1 MRNIVLRFLIATT
14 IISDM
19 PTLKKIITFFQSAL
33 FPPLCL
39 SCKKA
44 FSGQSENNDLCAR
57 CLGNIQIFTTLFC
70 PVCHSR
76 LPENKKICHKD
87 SRFLLGA
94 ATRYQAPI
102 KDAIHY
108 FKYRSWDRL
117 APMLGVYLVA
127 YLRNLVSA
135 GFSLDAHTLI
145 PLPLHPSREKERGF
159 NQSELL
165 AEIISKTFN
174 LPLEK
179 NILIR
184 AKNTR
189 AQAELTDW
197 EERQANLQNAFTVAN
212 PENLKGKNI
221 ILVDDVYTSGA
232 TMSAAAEVMR
242 AAGAKKIIGLVL
254 AKTR

>member
-1 MRNIVLRFLIATT
+1 M
-14 IISDM
+14 
-19 PTLKKIITFFQSAL
+19 
-33 FPPLCL
+33 
-39 SCKKA
+39 
-44 FSGQSENNDLCAR
+44 
-57 CLGNIQIFTTLFC
+57 
-70 PVCHSR
+70 
-76 LPENKKICHKD
+76 
-87 SRFLLGA
+87 LGA
-94 ATRYQAPI
+94 
-102 KDAIHY
+102 
-108 FKYRSWDRL
+108 
-117 APMLGVYLVA
+117 YLIA
-127 YLRNLVSA
+127 YLRNLITA
-135 GFSLDAHTLI
+135 GFSLDGYTLI
-145 PLPLHPSREKERGF
+145 PMPLHSSREKERGF

-232 TMSAAAEVMR
+232 TMSAAAETLR
-242 AAGAKKIIGLVL
+242 ASGAKKIIGLVL

>member
-1 MRNIVLRFLIATT
+1 
-14 IISDM
+14 
-19 PTLKKIITFFQSAL
+19 
-33 FPPLCL
+33 
-39 SCKKA
+39 
-44 FSGQSENNDLCAR
+44 
-57 CLGNIQIFTTLFC
+57 
-70 PVCHSR
+70 
-76 LPENKKICHKD
+76 
-87 SRFLLGA
+87 
-94 ATRYQAPI
+94 
-102 KDAIHY
+102 
-108 FKYRSWDRL
+108 
-117 APMLGVYLVA
+117 MLGVYLVA

-232 TMSAAAEVMR
+232 TMSAAAETLR
-242 AAGAKKIIGLVL
+242 ASGAKKIIGLVL

>member
-1 MRNIVLRFLIATT
+1 
-14 IISDM
+14 
-19 PTLKKIITFFQSAL
+19 
-33 FPPLCL
+33 
-39 SCKKA
+39 
-44 FSGQSENNDLCAR
+44 
-57 CLGNIQIFTTLFC
+57 
-70 PVCHSR
+70 
-76 LPENKKICHKD
+76 
-87 SRFLLGA
+87 
-94 ATRYQAPI
+94 
-102 KDAIHY
+102 
-108 FKYRSWDRL
+108 
-117 APMLGVYLVA
+117 MLGVYLVA
-127 YLRNLVSA
+127 YLRNLASA
-135 GFSLDAHTLI
+135 DFPLDSYTLV

-197 EERQANLQNAFTVAN
+197 EERQANLQNAFTVAD

-232 TMSAAAEVMR
+232 TMSAAAETLHK
-242 AAGAKKIIGLVL
+242 AGAKKIIGLVL